1 VARSAQRISSVL
13 DAERRAKRRIPK
25 SVYQAFASGSGDQ
38 LTLDDNLRAFREVG
52 FRPRVAVYHEKRE
65 LATSLLGVPLAMP
78 VIVSPIGILRLAH
91 REAEVGFARA
101 ADAMGIPVGVS
112 TMSSRPIEEIA
123 AATSSPVWYQLYLAG
138 GRGAVEGAIER
149 ARAAGC
155 SVLLLTVD
163 LLGVSE
169 TPSPG
174 AARNQI
180 PTKVT
185 LANALRYFP
194 ELVVR
199 PRWFADYA
207 REGLK
212 LEAANVRPSPTD
224 PPLPYSEALPLTPT
238 WDDISWIAA
247 AWQGPIVVKGITRPD
262 DARRA
267 VDAGADAIVVSNHG
281 AKVLDG
287 VPGSLR
293 ALPAVLDAVGSQVEV
308 LLDGGVR
315 TGADVVKAIALG
327 ARAVLCG
334 RSCIWGLAAGG
345 SQGVQRVLEIIR
357 DGIDRTLAELG
368 IASVHDLEIADL
380 DLPALWPARTG
391 AR

>member
-1 VARSAQRISSVL
+1 MARSAQRISSVL

-38 LTLDDNLRAFREVG
+38 LTLDDNLHAFREVG

-169 TPSPG
+169 TPSP
-174 AARNQI
+174 ARRG
-180 PTKVT
+180 T
-185 LANALRYFP
+185 RY
-194 ELVVR
+194 
-199 PRWFADYA
+199 PR
-207 REGLK
+207 RS
-212 LEAANVRPSPTD
+212 RSPTRFAT
-224 PPLPYSEALPLTPT
+224 S
-238 WDDISWIAA
+238 
-247 AWQGPIVVKGITRPD
+247 
-262 DARRA
+262 
-267 VDAGADAIVVSNHG
+267 
-281 AKVLDG
+281 
-287 VPGSLR
+287 
-293 ALPAVLDAVGSQVEV
+293 
-308 LLDGGVR
+308 
-315 TGADVVKAIALG
+315 
-327 ARAVLCG
+327 
-334 RSCIWGLAAGG
+334 RS
-345 SQGVQRVLEIIR
+345 
-357 DGIDRTLAELG
+357 
-368 IASVHDLEIADL
+368 
-380 DLPALWPARTG
+380 
-391 AR
+391 